1 MTSLNPRGQ
10 DGVMAETPALL
21 IVDDDRELTT
31 MLAEYLARD
40 GFAAIVAGNTVI
52 ALSAIHEHRPD
63 LIILDVM
70 LPGTS
75 GLDLLRDLRR
85 RDIQTPV
92 LLLTAQG
99 EETDR
104 VVGLELGADDYVT
117 KPFNPRELAAR
128 VRAILR
134 RGASRADAT
143 DVRRVGSLEVDAG
156 LRQVRL
162 DGEAIELTG
171 AEFSVLLD
179 LMRRPGQVVS
189 RADLTERALGRPL
202 ALYDRSIDTHI
213 SNLRR
218 KLDPGKVEIR
228 NIRGAG
234 YILMAGTSA
243 TS

>member
-1 MTSLNPRGQ
+1 MTTMNPRGQ
-10 DGVMAETPALL
+10 DGVMTDTPDLL

-40 GFAAIVAGNTVI
+40 GFVPTVAGNAAG
-52 ALSAIHEHRPD
+52 ALLAIHERRPD
-63 LIILDVM
+63 LVILDVM
-70 LPGTS
+70 LPGAS

-85 RDIQTPV
+85 RNLQVPV

-99 EETDR
+99 EEADR
-104 VVGLELGADDYVT
+104 VIGLELGADDYVT

-134 RGASRADAT
+134 RGASRAAGT
-143 DVRRVGSLEVDAG
+143 EVQRVGSLELDAG

-162 DGEAIELTG
+162 AGEVIDVTG
-171 AEFSVLLD
+171 AEFSVLMD

-189 RADLTERALGRPL
+189 RAELTERALGRPL
-202 ALYDRSIDTHI
+202 ALYDRSIDTHV

-218 KLDPGKVEIR
+218 KLDPDKVEIR
-228 NIRGAG
+228 NVRGAG

-243 TS
+243 AS